1 MYKKFLLIG
10 SGNFVNEIKNT
21 LQPLALE
28 VAIANKYSEISPKL
42 KNINI
47 ALFDRDSYSPDPA
60 TVKNIF
66 KLLTRSKIPFVA
78 FSHKKN
84 FSDVLEA
91 QDAGASDYILK
102 PYNLRELN
110 LRLSAILNNKKR
122 IACIGGG
129 TGLFNLLM
137 GIKNLPAI
145 LPVSIVSTTDD
156 GGSSGRLRES
166 FGMLPPGDIRRSLV
180 ALSNAPQIMNEIM
193 TYRFRKA
200 NCFKGHNFGN
210 LLLTVLND
218 ITGSMSDAVKT
229 LSDILNIN
237 GIVLPVS
244 STESTLCALFEG
256 GRTIKGESNIDL
268 GRGRPASLHIKDC
281 WHEPESKGD
290 MSAYSA
296 IINSDIVTIGP
307 GDLFTSVI
315 TNLLIK
321 DIREAITKT
330 RAEKVYICNL
340 MTKPGETTNYDAFDH
355 IKDILKYLKE
365 DCLDYIVI
373 SDNERLSMDSM
384 LRYSRKKQFPV
395 KVGDVKSIRK
405 ITKAKI
411 IIADVAHETELIRHD
426 NDKMRNVMAGII
438 KSAGKRKGQ

>member
-10 SGNFVNEIKNT
+10 SGNFVNEIKGT

-28 VAIANKYSEISPKL
+28 VAIANEYPEISSKL

-47 ALFDRDSYSPDPA
+47 ALFDRDSYFSDPA
-60 TVKNIF
+60 ALKNIF
-66 KLLTRSKIPFVA
+66 KLLHRSRVPFVV
-78 FSHKKN
+78 FSGRKN
-84 FSDVLEA
+84 SSDILEA
-91 QDAGASDYILK
+91 QAAGASDYILK

-166 FGMLPPGDIRRSLV
+166 FGVLPPGDIRRSLV

-193 TYRFRKA
+193 IYRFKKS
-200 NCFKGHNFGN
+200 NCFRGHNFGN

-244 STESTLCALFEG
+244 STESTLCARFEG
-256 GRTIKGESNIDL
+256 GRTIRGESNIDL
-268 GRGRPASLHIKDC
+268 GRGRPEGLHIKDC

-290 MSAYSA
+290 MDAYSA

-321 DIREAITKT
+321 DIREAIAKT
-330 RAEKVYICNL
+330 RASKIYICNL
-340 MTKPGETTNYDAFDH
+340 MTKPGETDSYDAFDH
-355 IKDILKYLKE
+355 IKDVLKYLKE
-365 DCLDYIVI
+365 DCLDYIII
-373 SDNERLSMDSM
+373 SDNERLSMDAM
-384 LRYSRKKQFPV
+384 VRYSKKKQFLV
-395 KVGDVKSIRK
+395 KIGDTKKIRK
-405 ITKAKI
+405 ITKARI
-411 IIADVAHETELIRHD
+411 IITDVAHETELIRHD
-426 NDKMRNVMAGII
+426 NDKIRNVMARII
-438 KSAGKRKGQ
+438 KSAGKKKG